1 MKKIILMCGLAATL
15 FSCAKE
21 KHSEPLVSADPVDVV
36 LNIEA
41 DAFGAETK
49 ATPTTE
55 PGSELE
61 NKIHSI
67 EVYAFNNNEKLV
79 GYKLVDY
86 TSSESKENITISVV
100 PGTSRFYALA
110 NNHRKFGIKGIDNLS
125 TLLAKSDTLQ
135 SAWAIQ
141 ASGIPMF
148 GYTSNIGLSQS
159 GSTHSIKLK
168 RNLARIDVM
177 KITNKTEDVLAS
189 NPIVVN
195 EIWLSNIVGSYMVDG
210 SYSGALWYTKIG
222 GGNTPYT
229 ARAEF
234 HRNVAQ
240 TLASGE
246 SYTTPLY
253 LYAGPNTNTNVAPQ
267 TWAEAATY
275 FNLRCT
281 IVGNTYDFKFKLPAL
296 EANNAYKINEVRI
309 SGTGALIQANL
320 TLSAADWTT
329 NIIGDG
335 GLVEFGKQ

>member
-1 MKKIILMCGLAATL
+1 MKKIILMCGLSATL
-15 FSCAKE
+15 FSCAKV
-21 KHSEPLVSADPVDVV
+21 KHPDSLVSADPVDVV

-41 DAFGAETK
+41 DAFGGQTK

-67 EVYAFNNNEKLV
+67 EVYAFNNNDKLV

-86 TSSESKENITISVV
+86 ASIESKENITISVV
-100 PGTSRFYALA
+100 PGSLKFYALA
-110 NNHRKFGIKGIDNLS
+110 NNNRKFGIKGIDNLS

-135 SAWAIQ
+135 YAWAAN

-148 GYTSNIGLSQS
+148 GKSGSAVFSQS
-159 GSTHSIKLK
+159 GSELSIKLK
-168 RNLARIDVM
+168 RNLARVDIL
-177 KITNKTEDVLAS
+177 KITNKTEGVLAS
-189 NPIVVN
+189 NPIVVQK
-195 EIWLSNIVGSYMVDG
+195 IWLSNVVGSYMVDG
-210 SYSGALWYTKIG
+210 SYSGAIWYTKIG
-222 GGNTPYT
+222 GGNTPST
-229 ARAEF
+229 
-234 HRNVAQ
+234 VAFDFQRSVSQ

-253 LYAGPNTNTNVAPQ
+253 LYAGPNINTNEAPA

-275 FNLRCT
+275 FNLRCV

-320 TLSAADWTT
+320 KLSAADWTI